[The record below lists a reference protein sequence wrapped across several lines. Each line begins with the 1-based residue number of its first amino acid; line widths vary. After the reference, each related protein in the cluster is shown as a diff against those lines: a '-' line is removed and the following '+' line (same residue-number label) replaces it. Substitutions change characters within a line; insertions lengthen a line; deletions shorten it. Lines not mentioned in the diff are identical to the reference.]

1 MLTNQPFGPPGASA
15 AAEAVGAHLTASPFP
30 TSDVSAK
37 WETAV
42 GRGRPT
48 TGECP

>member
-1 MLTNQPFGPPGASA
+1 MITNQPFGPPGASA
-15 AAEAVGAHLTASPFP
+15 AAEAVEAHLTAPLFP
-30 TSDVSAK
+30 TSDVSVQ